1 MKKKNIKSFWRGK
14 KVFVTGHTGFKGSW
28 LVLILKELGAK
39 VTGFALDPISKP
51 NFFDDLKLSKFLQ
64 KDYRENIQNFTK
76 LNNAIKK
83 AKPQLIF
90 HLAAQ
95 SSVLVSYN
103 NPDDTIKTNI
113 LGTFNLLKSVK
124 INKSVKS
131 TIIVTTDKVY
141 LNEDKKINFDENSR
155 LGGYDI
161 YSSSKACCEIVTES
175 FRNSFIDNHKC
186 RVATV
191 RSGNCIGGGDWTE
204 DRIIKD
210 CVDAFVEDK
219 KLLIR
224 SPNATRPWQHVIEPI
239 FGYLKLAEKLYGNNG
254 RDYVGSWN
262 FGPTN
267 VNLNVLNLAKL
278 GKKIFNSKSKIIIRS
293 KKNKKHEAKYLSLNS
308 KKSTKRLNW
317 KVFMKPN
324 MSLRLTFDWFK
335 VFYFNKKNKNEVINF
350 TFQQIKNY
358 QKLIK
363 NF

>member
-1 MKKKNIKSFWRGK
+1 MKTKNIKSFWRGK

-113 LGTFNLLKSVK
+113 LGTFNLLKAVK
-124 INKSVKS
+124 INESVKS

-161 YSSSKACCEIVTES
+161 YSSSKACCEIITES
-175 FRNSFIDNHKC
+175 FRNSFVNNYKC

-210 CVDAFVEDK
+210 CVDAFVKDK

-254 RDYVGSWN
+254 RDYIGSWN

-308 KKSTKRLNW
+308 KKSMQRLNW

-350 TFQQIKNY
+350 TFKQIKNY